1 MRVLVCATL
10 LLCSLV
16 VQGHDREVHGLAG
29 GVLAGTVP
37 TLARPMADGAADGPR
52 LALSN
57 GRIEL
62 VAARIGEQLV
72 FYVDDF
78 ATNTPLDGLRVEL
91 TAGSLQL
98 LATPAGVGRYVVPTG
113 LFDPSVPRPLNLRI
127 RGPSGLHPPTQ
138 LDEHLQAELPAGIGM
153 PAAAVA
159 PVLTAERL
167 WPWVLG
173 LPVAFGLLLPLQLW
187 RWQRRG

>member
-1 MRVLVCATL
+1 MRTLCAVAL
-10 LLCSLV
+10 LLCSLA
-16 VQGHDREVHGLAG
+16 VQGHDGEVHGPTERAP
-29 GVLAGTVP
+29 AATAH
-37 TLARPMADGAADGPR
+37 TLASPVVDGAQGPR
-52 LALSN
+52 LALDN

-62 VAARIGEQLV
+62 VAERIGDELV
-72 FYVDDF
+72 FYIDDF

-98 LATPAGVGRYVVPTG
+98 LASPAGEGRYRVPAG
-113 LFDPSVPRPLNLRI
+113 LFDPAVPRPLDLRI
-127 RGPSGLHPPTQ
+127 RGPSGLNPPTQ

-153 PAAAVA
+153 PAAALA
-159 PVLTAERL
+159 PVTTAERL

-173 LPVAFGLLLPLQLW
+173 FPIAFGLVLLLQLW